1 MFGGM
6 FNPAVD
12 QKAEK
17 AKIRKE
23 CARIRDLALELIPE
37 AQRAG
42 LHLNVQ
48 EIMCGD
54 PECAPI
60 DTVIQLTWEAPGL
73 SKPLGIPK
81 ISAEVTK
88 EDVTELFADPNV
100 NLAEWQAGNEFA
112 SLRFGINSR
121 VSCRIGDD
129 PVTGWAPGMV
139 VKTQYRESNWPPGV
153 FAPYQIRLDDGRLI
167 FAPHDIPEVIR
178 E

>member
-37 AQRAG
+37 AQRVG

-112 SLRFGINSR
+112 SLLSSFCHQACSSLGGFS
-121 VSCRIGDD
+121 VHE
-129 PVTGWAPGMV
+129 W
-139 VKTQYRESNWPPGV
+139 K
-153 FAPYQIRLDDGRLI
+153 
-167 FAPHDIPEVIR
+167 
-178 E
+178 